1 VGARNAET
9 LDQLRKV
16 TDLGLAV
23 DALSAIAAWFAIQV
37 VGGIDRRQQLFP
49 APAHTPA
56 GS

>member
-1 VGARNAET
+1 MGARNAET